1 MILAVGDEQTE
12 VPKVTENANS
22 LKLMPSSRDA
32 QYHAINNEAEAK
44 IEDKPQIHM
53 KTMVVCRNGQ
63 RRQQEEVHD
72 VAQNNGQ
79 QRLREINE
87 H

>member
-1 MILAVGDEQTE
+1 MEDA
-12 VPKVTENANS
+12 AS
-22 LKLMPSSRDA
+22 LGLMPSARDA
-32 QYHAINNEAEAK
+32 QYDAINDEAEAK
-44 IEDKPQIHM
+44 IEDKPKIHVE
-53 KTMVVCRNGQ
+53 TMVVCSNRERG
-63 RRQQEEVHD
+63 QQEEVHD

>member
-1 MILAVGDEQTE
+1 
-12 VPKVTENANS
+12 
-22 LKLMPSSRDA
+22 MPSARNA
-32 QYHAINNEAEAK
+32 QYHAIDDEAEAK

-53 KTMVVCRNGQ
+53 KTMVVCSNGE
-63 RRQQEEVHD
+63 RGQQEKVHD